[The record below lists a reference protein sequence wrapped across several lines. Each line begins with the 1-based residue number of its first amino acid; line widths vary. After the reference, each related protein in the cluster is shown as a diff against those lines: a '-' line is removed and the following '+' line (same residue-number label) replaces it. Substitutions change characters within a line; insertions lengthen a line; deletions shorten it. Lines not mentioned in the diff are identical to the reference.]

1 MEDLLRFKFNQ
12 KYINFDVETE
22 GLNLVSS
29 RPWQI
34 SWIEA
39 VGKKITVRKN
49 KFIWWDDLDISNGA
63 AIVTRFDKKYYFD
76 EGSQNKTYRIDGK
89 VFKTES
95 PLSVYSEIIN
105 KLNQKDFIIV
115 GQNILGYDI
124 YILGVLAKKLGLKI
138 DYSFVN
144 RIFDTKAV
152 AMALAKENKTPD
164 KEDFLSWQI
173 KFLNHRE
180 RKIKTN
186 QKFLLQKYEINFE
199 ESKLHDGI
207 YDVEKNFEIFQKQI
221 WELDI

>member
-12 KYINFDVETE
+12 KYINFDAETE

-39 VGKKITVRKN
+39 VGKKITARKN
-49 KFIWWDDLDISNGA
+49 KFIWWDDLDISNAA
-63 AIVTRFDKKYYFD
+63 AIVTRFDKRYYFD
-76 EGSQNKTYRIDGK
+76 EGLQNKTYRIDEK

-138 DYSFVN
+138 DYSFVS

-186 QKFLLQKYEINFE
+186 QKFLLQKYEIDFE